1 MVSSN
6 LNDRKL
12 VDAPICTVRREYQDP
27 VFRHL
32 YMRPASKKLTNFTKT
47 ARLKVCSF
55 VRKLTPSWVL
65 LLRRDSFMSTYNL
78 LLLEKIEHGAF
89 YLSDIKK
96 HERLPFS
103 TSVTKNTRYHGNEFV
118 YQKNLHMNLANFKVP
133 ML

>member
-1 MVSSN
+1 M
-6 LNDRKL
+6 DGRKL
-12 VDAPICTVRREYQDP
+12 VDAPICAVRREYQDP

-65 LLRRDSFMSTYNL
+65 LLRRDSFMSTYNH

-89 YLSDIKK
+89 YLSDVKNMKGYHFRPSLPKAQDIMGMSLFTKK
-96 HERLPFS
+96 I
-103 TSVTKNTRYHGNEFV
+103 
-118 YQKNLHMNLANFKVP
+118 
-133 ML
+133 